1 MLSCRSQSLQEPL
14 RSSASY
20 VRQSLSAAKVISI
33 VGEEF
38 RDQLSLLPVV
48 PYAVS
53 LSLRLSYRDL
63 RLSKTPIFRNRA
75 RRQVIANCSLLR
87 ELGDVFGS
95 AVIIA
100 NLAEQT
106 IREMDR
112 VCSLMSNAQRREGP
126 NESNVNGNFNRNGE
140 NVDATRNIDLWQP
153 ISTSNIDALDNNAQS
168 IMHASPSLSELDYDL
183 STFDPS
189 VLDNMPDMDVF
200 EHFGSDFNLE
210 AVDAAL
216 GDNLYSFPMEFTDF
230 AS

>member
-1 MLSCRSQSLQEPL
+1 
-14 RSSASY
+14 
-20 VRQSLSAAKVISI
+20 
-33 VGEEF
+33 
-38 RDQLSLLPVV
+38 
-48 PYAVS
+48 
-53 LSLRLSYRDL
+53 
-63 RLSKTPIFRNRA
+63 
-75 RRQVIANCSLLR
+75 VIASCSLLR

-112 VCSLMSNAQRREGP
+112 VCSLMSNTQRREGP
-126 NESNVNGNFNRNGE
+126 NEPNVNGNFNCNAS
-140 NVDATRNIDLWQP
+140 NVDATNNIDLWQP
-153 ISTSNIDALDNNAQS
+153 ISTSDALDSNAQS
-168 IMHASPSLSELDYDL
+168 IMNASPSLSGLDYDL

-189 VLDNMPDMDVF
+189 ALDMPDMDVF

-216 GDNLYSFPMEFTDF
+216 GDNLYSFPMDFTNF